1 MIDEKLDKW
10 IKDNKMIASDSKIN
24 DSDVIIIEDVGKF
37 LYLHPF
43 DGNVIDEDFAFSMS
57 DEEFTICDEKQVDY
71 ILFCFGGKFY
81 YSSLKEDRNKYSEII
96 YKPEFND
103 FKYLGRC
110 SEEEIMPFVHLGVH
124 DEYEV
129 MNGSGNDK
137 LWAKKAS
144 FLGHKALG
152 LADKNT
158 LAGTIAFQ
166 DACDK
171 YKLQPIIGETI
182 VVAKD
187 YDPTSV
193 NLPET
198 YELKLFVVND
208 KGWEN
213 LLWISKEINVT
224 YKGFIPDSVL
234 YEYTNGLVCVIPP
247 VSLFNAISNDY
258 NSARKLL
265 RKYKSL
271 FDDVYYQI
279 DTVEYSSSSLFKKHL
294 SSIDRYLCN
303 FRNKIKPIVIN
314 DAYYLDEEEHDLKA
328 MLNKITG
335 KAAPESKNQYFKSVG
350 DTLESYDEWL
360 EDVEPLFEAIVD
372 GIGNTNQLAELCK
385 FRINNS
391 ERKIPK
397 FEVDDP
403 EALFFDVLQK
413 GIDEKLVG
421 KIPEEKMDEYM
432 KRIEFECS
440 IIVPNDLCSYLLI
453 LWDIVK
459 WSREQGYMV
468 GPGRGSVCGSL
479 VAYCMDIT
487 QVDPIPLNL
496 YFERFLNLS
505 RVAAHHSYTLTME
518 DGSEYKF
525 SDGDRVPLIGGGF
538 IEASKDVDWKSID
551 IDVKAIVL

>member
-1 MIDEKLDKW
+1 MITENLEKW
-10 IKDNKMIASDSKIN
+10 VEENKIIISESSQG
-24 DSDVIIIEDVGKF
+24 DSDIITIDGVGKF
-37 LYLHPF
+37 LFVHPF
-43 DGNVIDEDFAFSMS
+43 DGNIIDEDFGIILS
-57 DEEFTICDEKQVDY
+57 DEEFGICDEKQVDY
-71 ILFCFGGKFY
+71 ILFEFGGKFY
-81 YSSLKEDRNKYSEII
+81 YTPLKQDRSKYNEII

-103 FKYLGRC
+103 FKYLGKC
-110 SEEEIMPFVHLGVH
+110 AEEEIMPFVHLGVH
-124 DEYEV
+124 DEYEM

-137 LWAKKAS
+137 LWAKKAA

-152 LADKNT
+152 LADRNT
-158 LAGTIAFQ
+158 LAGTLAFQ
-166 DACDK
+166 EACEK

-187 YDPTSV
+187 YDPKSE

-198 YELKLFVVND
+198 FELKLYVVD
-208 KGWEN
+208 KEGWFN
-213 LLWISKEINVT
+213 LLQISKEINVT
-224 YKGFIPDSVL
+224 YNGFIPDEIL
-234 YEYTNGLVCVIPP
+234 FQYTAGLVVVIPP
-247 VSLFNAISNDY
+247 TSLFNAISEDIDEGK
-258 NSARKLL
+258 RLIK
-265 RKYKSL
+265 RYKKS
-271 FDDVYYQI
+271 FVDVYYQI
-279 DTVEYSSSSLFKKHL
+279 DTVEYNSTTLFKKHL
-294 SSIDRYLCN
+294 AALDRYLCN
-303 FRNKIKPIVIN
+303 YRKKIKPITIN
-314 DAYYLDEEEHDLKA
+314 DAYYLDEEEHELKA
-328 MLNKITG
+328 MLNKVTG
-335 KAAPESKNQYFKSVG
+335 KAQPEAKNQFFKSVG
-350 DTLESYDEWL
+350 DTLASYDEWL
-360 EDVEPLFEAIVD
+360 DDVEPLFEAIVE
-372 GIGNTNQLAELCK
+372 GIKNTNVLADQCQ

-397 FEVDDP
+397 FEVEDP
-403 EALFFDVLQK
+403 EALFFEVLQK

-421 KIPEEKMDEYM
+421 KIPDDKMDEYM

-453 LWDIVK
+453 LWDIVT
-459 WSREQGYMV
+459 WSRKQGYFV

-525 SDGDRVPLIGGGF
+525 SDGDRVPLVGGGF

>member
-234 YEYTNGLVCVIPP
+234 YEYTSGLVCVIPP

-421 KIPEEKMDEYM
+421 KIPEERMDEYM

-459 WSREQGYMV
+459 WSRKQGYMV

-525 SDGDRVPLIGGGF
+525 ADGDRVPLIGGGF
-538 IEASKDVDWKSID
+538 IEASKDVKWDELD
-551 IDVKAIVL
+551 IDVNAIVL